1 MTNHDIYGRRLCTVD
16 HARIGYFH
24 MWEQYSEPIEA
35 SPLLGGAPAGVISK
49 VYATCPCWRN
59 DNQSVGCAI
68 NIPIM
73 YCPHYASMVEQ
84 RKLTEKIKEM

>member
-1 MTNHDIYGRRLCTVD
+1 MTHNNCLD
-16 HARIGYFH
+16 GYLTP
-24 MWEQYSEPIEA
+24 EC
-35 SPLLGGAPAGVISK
+35 K
-49 VYATCPCWRN
+49 TCPCWRN